1 MNNRKTL
8 IRFFT
13 ISDYEEEEIWLR
25 SQHQKGWRLVKMIVP
40 CFFIFENCT
49 PEDVVYRLDYKNNT
63 ENSDY
68 FQIFR
73 DYGWE
78 YVTRCTGWLY
88 FRKPVS
94 ETDMEQDTE
103 IFSDD
108 SSRIDMVNHIVKT
121 RMLPLICIFFC
132 CLFPSFVNS
141 MEHSH
146 PFADIFTILIS
157 LLLIIYLFLFIHCGF
172 KLRKLKNKYSGIR

>member
-25 SQHQKGWRLVKMIVP
+25 SQHQNGWKLVKMIVP
-40 CFFIFENCT
+40 CFFIFESCT

-78 YVTRCTGWLY
+78 YVTHCTGWLY

-121 RMLPLICIFFC
+121 RSNHFTTQDGTIRFN
-132 CLFPSFVNS
+132 SFVNPV
-141 MEHSH
+141 EVKNKC
-146 PFADIFTILIS
+146 
-157 LLLIIYLFLFIHCGF
+157 LLFINYPLWLQIPIYLYLH
-172 KLRKLKNKYSGIR
+172 K

>member
-1 MNNRKTL
+1 MSDKKMM

-13 ISDYEEEEIWLR
+13 IADYEEEEIWLCQ
-25 SQHQKGWRLVKMIVP
+25 QHKRGWKLMKTVLP
-40 CFFIFENCT
+40 CFYFFESCM

-68 FQIFR
+68 LQLFQ

-78 YVTRCTGWLY
+78 YFNHCAGWLY
-88 FRKPVS
+88 FRKFVS
-94 ETDMEQDTE
+94 ETDTDQDLE

-121 RMLPLICIFFC
+121 RMMPLLAIFFG
-132 CLFPSFVNS
+132 CLLPNLIRSIDGS
-141 MEHSH
+141 L
-146 PFADIFTILIS
+146 PFANGWIIAFTS
-157 LLLIIYLFLFIHCGF
+157 LFLLYLYIFLHCGL
-172 KLRKLKNKYSGIR
+172 KLRRLKNKYSKK

>member
-1 MNNRKTL
+1 MSNKKMM

-13 ISDYEEEEIWLR
+13 IADYEEEEIWLR
-25 SQHQKGWRLVKMIVP
+25 QQHKRGWKLMKTVLP
-40 CFFIFENCT
+40 CFYFFESCT

-68 FQIFR
+68 LQLFQ

-78 YVTRCTGWLY
+78 YFNHCVGWLY
-88 FRKPVS
+88 FRKFVS
-94 ETDMEQDTE
+94 ETDTEQDLE

-121 RMLPLICIFFC
+121 RMMPLLAIFFG
-132 CLFPSFVNS
+132 CLLPNLIRSIDGS
-141 MEHSH
+141 L
-146 PFADIFTILIS
+146 PFANGWIIAFTS
-157 LLLIIYLFLFIHCGF
+157 LFLLYLYIFLHCGL
-172 KLRKLKNKYSGIR
+172 KLRRLKNKYSKK